1 MEHVYVFK
9 GHNASLLR
17 KKVEASHSQTLFQN
31 CMMISSIGLY
41 LKYLFIPILLTMTQ
55 FQEQERIQSDDGKL
69 YFPVVNVS
77 QLSVWSC
84 YNIHVAEGALST
96 TGVLKV
102 VFAHICFG
110 SNDVR

>member
-1 MEHVYVFK
+1 
-9 GHNASLLR
+9 
-17 KKVEASHSQTLFQN
+17 
-31 CMMISSIGLY
+31 MMISSIGLY

-55 FQEQERIQSDDGKL
+55 FQEQERVQSDDGKL

-84 YNIHVAEGALST
+84 YNIRVAEGALST

-102 VFAHICFG
+102 VFAHIRFG
-110 SNDVR
+110 SSDVC